1 MLRHTRAQET
11 FPVSLVTQKSPG
23 ALNDTDAWVP
33 HLETLVGGLGCRH
46 SLQASQSCSGGSD
59 PRCGGGSCWTN
70 HPHDHDR
77 VVRHKDQ
84 WFEGQEQA
92 QPLPR
97 RRTGPRPAP
106 HRPASQSPDTKQNR
120 CLSRKWPSNWA
131 EDKGECSR
139 RQGRW
144 TGKH

>member
-1 MLRHTRAQET
+1 MILTLGFHTWKLWWVVWGVDIASRLLKAAQGVLIPAVEGARVGLT
-11 FPVSLVTQKSPG
+11 TLMTMTEWSGIRTSGLKGRSRRSLFP
-23 ALNDTDAWVP
+23 A
-33 HLETLVGGLGCRH
+33 
-46 SLQASQSCSGGSD
+46 GSW
-59 PRCGGGSCWTN
+59 P
-70 HPHDHDR
+70 
-77 VVRHKDQ
+77 
-84 WFEGQEQA
+84 
-92 QPLPR
+92 
-97 RRTGPRPAP
+97 GPRPAP